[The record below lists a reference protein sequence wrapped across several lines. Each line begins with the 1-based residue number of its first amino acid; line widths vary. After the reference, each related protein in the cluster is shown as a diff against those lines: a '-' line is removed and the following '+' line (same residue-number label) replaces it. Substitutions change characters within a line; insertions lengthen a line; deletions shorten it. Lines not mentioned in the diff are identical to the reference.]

1 MRTLESDL
9 IKIEKDANEEI
20 IYQPEY
26 KENDLLKDQKV
37 DSFIKKNL
45 KNINIIKYINNLETQ
60 LQFIEKLRQ
69 L

>member
-9 IKIEKDANEEI
+9 IKLEKEAKEEI
-20 IYQPEY
+20 IYQSER
-26 KENDLLKDQKV
+26 KEKDLLKDQKV
-37 DSFIKKNL
+37 DSIIKKNL

>member
-9 IKIEKDANEEI
+9 IKLEKEAKEEI
-20 IYQPEY
+20 IYQSEC
-26 KENDLLKDQKV
+26 KEKDLLKDQKV
-37 DSFIKKNL
+37 DSIIKKNL

>member
-60 LQFIEKLRQ
+60 LQYIEKLRQ

>member
-9 IKIEKDANEEI
+9 IKLEKETKEEI
-20 IYQPEY
+20 IYQSEC
-26 KENDLLKDQKV
+26 KEKNLLKDQKV
-37 DSFIKKNL
+37 DSIIKKNL

-60 LQFIEKLRQ
+60 LQYIEKLRQ